1 MTDQKTDGTTTARSS
16 APNSPPYEVGG
27 MSSMMKKRLDESG
40 VHPSIKQKLAAH
52 LAEIKGG

>member
-1 MTDQKTDGTTTARSS
+1 MPDEKTDGTLTARAS
-16 APNSPPYEVGG
+16 APVAQPYEVGG

-40 VHPSIKQKLAAH
+40 VHPSVKRKLAEH